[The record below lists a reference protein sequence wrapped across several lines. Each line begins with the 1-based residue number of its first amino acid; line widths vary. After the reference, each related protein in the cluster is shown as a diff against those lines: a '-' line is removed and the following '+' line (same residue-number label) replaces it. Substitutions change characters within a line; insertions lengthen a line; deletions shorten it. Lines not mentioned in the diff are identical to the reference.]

1 MLMVGVSVPIWFGRL
16 RAGVREADAM
26 VSMAEADCEA
36 MLRMIHGDVAASL
49 ASLRGAA
56 PQLPRVSNRFAA
68 ARRTCGRLPAMTAY
82 SSGTLPLASVLEAS
96 KALWSIQEESVM
108 AETAL
113 GVAWIRHRNAIG
125 SFGELQ

>member
-26 VSMAEADCEA
+26 VSMAEADHEA

-56 PQLPRVSNRFAA
+56 LNYRAFQTDLLPRGERV
-68 ARRTCGRLPAMTAY
+68 
-82 SSGTLPLASVLEAS
+82 
-96 KALWSIQEESVM
+96 
-108 AETAL
+108 
-113 GVAWIRHRNAIG
+113 VACK
-125 SFGELQ
+125 Q